1 MRLKTAIAT
10 AAASLALALSATP
23 ASAAF
28 PVYPTSGTENP
39 FTYSITAT
47 ATADV
52 IAYFTGSGGSFTNV
66 LGLLV
71 NGVDTGINGLN
82 NQLSAAGDSLNFGQV
97 NAGDV
102 LTFYIN
108 VNDGEFFWYSDTS
121 LNADGANHIFSAAY
135 AGGDFD
141 IPAGQ
146 YVNFEDLDS
155 RDFSDFNY
163 ADLGFVFTNVSV
175 IESAVP
181 EPASWAMMIAGFGLV
196 GAAMRRRRVFTPAT
210 A

>member
-1 MRLKTAIAT
+1 MSLKTALSS
-10 AAASLALALSATP
+10 AAAALALAFAATP

-28 PVYPTSGTENP
+28 PVYPDSGTENP
-39 FTYSITAT
+39 FTYSITAS
-47 ATADV
+47 ATANV

-71 NGVDTGINGLN
+71 NGIDTGINGLN
-82 NQLSAAGDSLNFGQV
+82 NQTSAAGDSLDFGLV

-108 VNDGEFFWYSDTS
+108 VNDGEFKWYSDKS
-121 LNADGANHIFSAAY
+121 MNADGANHVWSAPY
-135 AGGDFD
+135 GGGDFG

-146 YVNFEDLDS
+146 YINFEDLDT

-163 ADLGFVFTNVSV
+163 SDLGFVFTNVSV
-175 IESAVP
+175 VSSVP
-181 EPASWAMMIAGFGLV
+181 EPASWAMMIAGFGLA
-196 GAAMRRRRVFTPAT
+196 GAAMRRKRAAAPAV